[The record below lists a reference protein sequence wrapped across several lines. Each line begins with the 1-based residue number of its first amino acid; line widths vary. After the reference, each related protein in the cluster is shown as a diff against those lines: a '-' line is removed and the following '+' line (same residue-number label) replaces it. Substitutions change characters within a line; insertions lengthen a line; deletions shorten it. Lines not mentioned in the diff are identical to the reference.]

1 MLCLYGYLIIA
12 PSASLST
19 LLYQDLSYRFSISV
33 VRVSDILNNGL
44 PALAKHLNFFIQWPE
59 KEQILRNMPTLLRET
74 YSNCHVVIDCT
85 EVFIECPANL
95 TARSATW
102 SNYKHHN
109 TLKFLVACSPCGA
122 VTFVSKAYGGRTSD
136 KVITQR
142 SGFLDLINQGDLVL
156 ADRGFLIGEDLA
168 ARGATLVI
176 PDFTRGKK
184 QLSAR
189 EVERSRKIAR
199 VRIHVQRLMERLNF
213 F

>member
-1 MLCLYGYLIIA
+1 
-12 PSASLST
+12 
-19 LLYQDLSYRFSISV
+19 
-33 VRVSDILNNGL
+33 
-44 PALAKHLNFFIQWPE
+44 
-59 KEQILRNMPTLLRET
+59 MPTVFRET

-85 EVFIECPANL
+85 DVFIEFPANF

-109 TLKFLVACSPCGA
+109 TLKCLVACSPCGA
-122 VTFVSKAYGGRTSD
+122 VTFMSKAYGGRTSD

-213 F
+213 FLYCQPL